1 MQPTGDPG
9 WGGGD
14 TKIHGVSCCPLP
26 AHAVTHLFHTAVP
39 SLHFIE
45 EEAGVQRSEVTCPK
59 SYPVVIGKAEIQV
72 QLSTC
77 KLSRT
82 GYANSSYNNNYINSN
97 KWLPRWLS
105 GKPGNGGDMGLISGS
120 GRSPGERNGNP
131 PQYSCLGNSM
141 DRGAWLATV
150 HGITK
155 SWTWLSD
162 WTAAAAL
169 YELTAFLSWQLLG
182 ASSGTRSCHMALRN
196 VILSL
201 CRLIFNQESKS
212 FLYWFLELL
221 LCLVLSSPNYFLKIP
236 AISDSLNSSLPLL
249 TSMNPLDLVC
259 ILAWKFPP
267 DRMSR

>member
-141 DRGAWLATV
+141 DRGAWWATV
-150 HGITK
+150 HRDPK
-155 SWTWLSD
+155 SWTQLS
-162 WTAAAAL
+162 TL
-169 YELTAFLSWQLLG
+169 Q
-182 ASSGTRSCHMALRN
+182 
-196 VILSL
+196 
-201 CRLIFNQESKS
+201 Q
-212 FLYWFLELL
+212 
-221 LCLVLSSPNYFLKIP
+221 
-236 AISDSLNSSLPLL
+236 
-249 TSMNPLDLVC
+249 
-259 ILAWKFPP
+259 
-267 DRMSR
+267 

>member
-1 MQPTGDPG
+1 MWP
-9 WGGGD
+9 WGLYW
-14 TKIHGVSCCPLP
+14 TTFIFFKVSTQDSGTLNVFFPCIGLP
-26 AHAVTHLFHTAVP
+26 
-39 SLHFIE
+39 
-45 EEAGVQRSEVTCPK
+45 
-59 SYPVVIGKAEIQV
+59 
-72 QLSTC
+72 
-77 KLSRT
+77 
-82 GYANSSYNNNYINSN
+82 
-97 KWLPRWLS
+97 WWLS
-105 GKPGNGGDMGLISGS
+105 GKESACQGKTCVFLES

-131 PQYSCLGNSM
+131 PQYSSLGNSM